1 MRIVQLTEQEA
12 ANSAVM
18 ENVSR
23 YLLTGEPA
31 HMMALQ
37 AADSYGRNIAVKDS
51 SLDKPREIPLDR
63 NDKIDLGA
71 IPAGTLVTPELVS
84 GLVKGATIGDAAP
97 DVGVEQPEVP
107 VASPFAH
114 LGFGTAVLSPGTAPV
129 ASVPSL
135 PPGVPQERRASTLN
149 APVAQSL
156 SHAGVDLDKNGLYWD
171 ERIHSSSKDK
181 TAEGVWRK
189 KRGVEKTLGAEGIAK
204 VEAEIRAVLAIP
216 GPAVPSVPEVPA
228 VPVPPVPGLPPAPSI
243 PTPPP
248 AADPEPS
255 GQAFMRWMED
265 LTPDMQPGGRFTP
278 ELMNKL
284 LAAQGLPAEAG
295 LMAFVQ
301 RPDLVPAARAMLDV
315 WMADPS
321 QVPQ

>member
-23 YLLTGEPA
+23 YLLTGEPI
-31 HMMALQ
+31 
-37 AADSYGRNIAVKDS
+37 AD
-51 SLDKPREIPLDR
+51 
-63 NDKIDLGA
+63 
-71 IPAGTLVTPELVS
+71 TLVTSVSRTPDKELAVEAPMRAV
-84 GLVKGATIGDAAP
+84 GIGIDAP
-97 DVGVEQPEVP
+97 DVGTATPEVP
-107 VASPFAH
+107 LASPFAAI
-114 LGFGTAVLSPGTAPV
+114 GFGSAAVPSPATAPEGS
-129 ASVPSL
+129 APS
-135 PPGVPQERRASTLN
+135 PDRRASLVN

-156 SHAGVDLDKNGLYWD
+156 SHAGVDLDKTGLYWD

-181 TAEGVWRK
+181 NADGTWRK
-189 KRGVEKTLGAEGIAK
+189 KRGVEKTLGADGIAK

-216 GPAVPSVPEVPA
+216 GPSVPPVPSVP
-228 VPVPPVPGLPPAPSI
+228 VPPTV
-243 PTPPP
+243 PTPPTVPDVPTPP
-248 AADPEPS
+248 AATEPEPS

-284 LAAQGLPAEAG
+284 LVAQGLPPEAG